1 METKTIDQM
10 ILDLQSIKRARGLTG
25 DEKVIACSNYGDR
38 HRTLQVITLGEFE
51 TVTLSET
58 SYSESGYCID
68 EDLDG
73 DKEEY
78 LLLNYELVY

>member
-25 DEKVIACSNYGDR
+25 DEKVVACSNYGDR
-38 HRTLQVITLGEFE
+38 RGTIQAITLSEFE
-51 TVTLSET
+51 MVTLSET
-58 SYSESGYCID
+58 SYSESGYRID
-68 EDLDG
+68 EELDG

-78 LLLNYELVY
+78 LLLNYDVFY